1 MKTKIKSKKAI
12 QWGKVIVIEELFANE
27 SSLKAVTENLKT
39 SKPDITQDEID
50 QEIQNMVMKENYYN
64 RVMDELSSAYEIE
77 FDEEEINTRVKALKE
92 SNPNAPEE
100 NLVALSKIG
109 FVKKL
114 IYDDLA
120 AQWELVVSDD
130 MAKQTLEN
138 FYKTTGTPIREYLV
152 DPEKFANVKAT
163 ILEQMISERI
173 LNAFKGEFRLQKVAK
188 S

>member
-77 FDEEEINTRVKALKE
+77 FDEEEINTRVKTSIPKHH
-92 SNPNAPEE
+92 
-100 NLVALSKIG
+100 VI
-109 FVKKL
+109 
-114 IYDDLA
+114 
-120 AQWELVVSDD
+120 
-130 MAKQTLEN
+130 
-138 FYKTTGTPIREYLV
+138 
-152 DPEKFANVKAT
+152 
-163 ILEQMISERI
+163 
-173 LNAFKGEFRLQKVAK
+173 
-188 S
+188 